1 MQLTSC
7 ADNNHRH
14 QEIVYDDCMVF
25 ADLVGRRLT
34 LIGGI
39 RLP

>member
-1 MQLTSC
+1 MQLISGT
-7 ADNNHRH
+7 DNKQLR
-14 QEIVYDDCMVF
+14 QIIVYDDCMVF
-25 ADLVGRRLT
+25 ADLVGRRLM